1 MRQNSVMPSRR
12 RAPAHR
18 VACLVFDGL
27 SPFEMGTVAE
37 VFAVNRPELDVP
49 WWYSFTLCTPEP
61 GRLRAIG
68 GFGVEVRAGLAA
80 VRRADTVVVPHFPD
94 VEADLPGPVAAELGA
109 ARDRGARILS
119 ICTGAFALASA
130 GLLDG
135 LAATTHWRHVR
146 RLRDRF
152 PAVDVRPDVLWV
164 DNGQVLTS
172 AGTAAGIDLCL
183 HLIRR
188 DHGAQVAGRV
198 ANRMVVAAHR
208 EGGQAQ
214 FVDQPVDP
222 APADD
227 PIAEAIVYAREN
239 LAGDLNVDV
248 LARVAHLSTR
258 QFERRFLEAVG
269 LTPGRWIARRRIEAG
284 RSLLAADDLPVE
296 AVAARVGL
304 SAAGFRAT
312 FKQTLGLSPAAYR
325 AQHALYRSE
334 PGTATT

>member
-1 MRQNSVMPSRR
+1 MTSRR
-12 RAPAHR
+12 RAPAHH

-27 SPFEMGTVAE
+27 APFEMGTVAE
-37 VFAVNRPELDVP
+37 VFAVPRPEMDVS

-61 GRLRAIG
+61 GRLRAVG
-68 GFGVEVRAGLAA
+68 GFDVDVRAGLAA

-94 VEADLPGPVAAELGA
+94 VEADVPPPVAAELRA
-109 ARDRGARILS
+109 ARNRGARVVS

-146 RLRDRF
+146 RLHERF
-152 PAVDVRPDVLWV
+152 PEIDVRPDVLYV
-164 DNGQVLTS
+164 DNGQILTS

-214 FVDQPVDP
+214 FVEQPVEP

-227 PIAEAIVYAREN
+227 PIAEAIAYAKAN
-239 LAGDLNVDV
+239 LGADLTVDV
-248 LARVAHLSTR
+248 LAGVAHLSTR
-258 QFERRFLEAVG
+258 QFERRFLDAVG
-269 LTPGRWIARRRIEAG
+269 ATPGRWLARRRIEVG
-284 RSLLAADDLPVE
+284 RALLSGSDIPVE
-296 AVAARVGL
+296 AVAGRVGL
-304 SAAGFRAT
+304 SVAGFRAT
-312 FKQTLGLSPAAYR
+312 FKHGVGVSPAAYR
-325 AQHALYRSE
+325 TLHASPR
-334 PGTATT
+334 

>member
-1 MRQNSVMPSRR
+1 MRQNNDMTSRR
-12 RAPAHR
+12 RAAAHQ

-27 SPFEMGTVAE
+27 APFEMGTVAE
-37 VFAVNRPELDVP
+37 VFAVQRAELDVP

-68 GFGVEVRAGLAA
+68 GFDVQVRAGLAA

-94 VEADLPGPVAAELGA
+94 VRADVTAPVAAELRA
-109 ARDRGARILS
+109 ARDRGARVLS

-135 LAATTHWRHVR
+135 LAATTHWRHVP

-152 PAVDVRPDVLWV
+152 RAVDVRPDVLYV
-164 DNGQVLTS
+164 DNGQILTS

-214 FVDQPVDP
+214 FVEQPVEP

-227 PIAEAIVYAREN
+227 PIAGAIVYAKAN

-258 QFERRFLEAVG
+258 QFERRFLDAVG
-269 LTPGRWIARRRIEAG
+269 VTPGRWIARRRIEAG
-284 RSLLAADDLPVE
+284 RSLLTDAGLPVE

-312 FKQTLGLSPAAYR
+312 FKQTVGLSPAAYR
-325 AQHALYRSE
+325 AHHAIPR
-334 PGTATT
+334 